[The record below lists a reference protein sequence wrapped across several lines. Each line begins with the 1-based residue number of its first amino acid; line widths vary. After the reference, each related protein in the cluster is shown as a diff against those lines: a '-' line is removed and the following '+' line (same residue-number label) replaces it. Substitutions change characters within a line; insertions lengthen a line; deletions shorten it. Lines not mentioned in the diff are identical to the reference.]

1 MRHNYGYVNPSDVS
15 RRLEKIFNDVYSAE
29 VLNLDNLKNEFYHV
43 AMKKESL
50 LSKLPKRH
58 QDEVVSS
65 IWNKILKNKFT
76 VKECTEFSKW
86 DNKKML
92 RNAIALALYSILEG
106 LRTNQ
111 LRKLIDMSTAIH
123 RKMKLG
129 KLKDDEIEAFILKM
143 RYLLAY
149 QAGKQKSVEKLAL
162 VLDPMLQKTT
172 KDNFERF
179 YEFLQA
185 VVAYHK
191 FFGGAD

>member
-15 RRLEKIFNDVYSAE
+15 RRLEKIFNDIYSAE
-29 VLNLDNLKNEFYHV
+29 VLNLDNLKNEFYNV
-43 AMKKESL
+43 AMKI
-50 LSKLPKRH
+50 SKLPKRH

-65 IWNKILKNKFT
+65 IWNKILKTKFT
-76 VKECTEFSKW
+76 VKECTDFSKW
-86 DNKKML
+86 DNRKML

-111 LRKLIDMSTAIH
+111 LRKFIDMSTAIH

-129 KLKDDEIEAFILKM
+129 KIRDDEIEASILKM

-162 VLDPMLQKTT
+162 VLDLMLQKTT